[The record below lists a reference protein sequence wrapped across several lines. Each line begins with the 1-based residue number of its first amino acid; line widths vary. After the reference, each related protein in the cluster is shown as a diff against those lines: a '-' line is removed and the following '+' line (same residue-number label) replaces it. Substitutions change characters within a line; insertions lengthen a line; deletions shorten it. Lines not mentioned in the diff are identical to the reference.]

1 MTFISFNIDDM
12 SALIT
17 NMRDLADAIDM
28 TRQKISSSST
38 DNFDPVP
45 EVEELTAPTSIS
57 GLSSLGQVGARLYE
71 QSTEFDERLQKIVD
85 LNNNGIITATPDG
98 TVSYYLPDREPGQS
112 YAQWDSVSNIDL

>member
-98 TVSYYLPDREPGQS
+98 TVSYYLPDREPGQDP
-112 YAQWDSVSNIDL
+112 AQWD

>member
-45 EVEELTAPTSIS
+45 EVEELTALNQIGRASC
-57 GLSSLGQVGARLYE
+57 R
-71 QSTEFDERLQKIVD
+71 ERV
-85 LNNNGIITATPDG
+85 
-98 TVSYYLPDREPGQS
+98 
-112 YAQWDSVSNIDL
+112 